1 MNPTSELYKSLLLA
15 YDHFNEALF
24 ENSLPQVIFTMQRKK
39 GVMGYFAAER
49 WGNLDGDKCNEIAIN
64 PSYFANSRLIEV
76 MQTLVHEM
84 VHCWQHCFGTPGRD
98 YYHNREWAEKMM
110 QVGLMPSSTGEVG
123 GQITGQVMGDYI
135 IEGGKF
141 IVSCK
146 ILQSDQSFQLNWI
159 DRMSLPRL
167 FDPVIGSS
175 ALVIGEQSTKEE
187 SSVVKGFSL
196 PNTSTST
203 DSNVQTVKSISPE
216 TPYLNQ
222 LPNDFLIHE
231 AAKRQTRFRFICSGC
246 GTKVYGK
253 EKLNISCNDCDL
265 KFHRD

>member
-1 MNPTSELYKSLLLA
+1 MEPTSELYKSLLIA

-24 ENSLPQVIFTMQRKK
+24 ENNLPQVIFTMQRKK

-49 WGNLDGDKCNEIAIN
+49 WGNLAGDKCSEIAIN
-64 PSYFANSRLIEV
+64 PSYFANSRLLEV

-84 VHCWQHCFGTPGRD
+84 VHCWQYCFGTPGRD

-110 QVGLMPSSTGEVG
+110 QVGLMPSSTGEIG
-123 GQITGQVMGDYI
+123 GRITGQVMGDYI

-141 IVSCK
+141 IISCK
-146 ILQSDQSFQLNWI
+146 ILESDQSFQLNWI

-167 FDPVIGSS
+167 YDPVMGTPTLAID
-175 ALVIGEQSTKEE
+175 EQNTKED
-187 SSVVKGFSL
+187 SVVHELFSQ
-196 PNTSTST
+196 NATSR
-203 DSNVQTVKSISPE
+203 DSNIQSVNSISPG

-253 EKLNISCNDCDL
+253 EKLNITCNDCDRT
-265 KFHRD
+265 FHRD